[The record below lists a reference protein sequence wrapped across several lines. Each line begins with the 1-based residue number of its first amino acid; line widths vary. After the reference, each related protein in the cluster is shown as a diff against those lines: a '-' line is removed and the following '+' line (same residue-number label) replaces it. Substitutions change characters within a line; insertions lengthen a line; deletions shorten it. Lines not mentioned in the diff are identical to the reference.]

1 MFFAEL
7 LVLIAMT
14 TMIGYLASLLL
25 CHFANTKIHGLLN
38 LFRYSPIYAILGF
51 VILLASSIIAGM
63 LPIFTLQR
71 KTPAEIVAK
80 YDL

>member
-1 MFFAEL
+1 M
-7 LVLIAMT
+7 
-14 TMIGYLASLLL
+14 
-25 CHFANTKIHGLLN
+25 KINGLLN
-38 LFRYSPIYAILGF
+38 VFRYSPVYAVSGF
-51 VILLASSIIAGM
+51 VILLGVSVISGM